1 MTSTFLE
8 HGALEVVDE
17 DLLQILPGVDGV
29 FLEAFKPGEWCG
41 LQCHREIDDLG
52 GAGAA

>member
-1 MTSTFLE
+1 MSACSK

-29 FLEAFKPGEWCG
+29 FLKAFKPGEWCG
-41 LQCHREIDDLG
+41 LQCYWEVYDTSM
-52 GAGAA
+52 AVE